1 MMVYDV
7 TNRESFESIEN
18 WLKEVNIHA
27 GPDVVKL
34 LVGTKTDKEGRVV
47 ATEEGQTLASKM
59 GVRFIEV
66 SAQSGENVEQAFV
79 DLAVEIMRQQVNQ
92 PQVRP
97 NMLL

>member
-34 LVGTKTDKEGRVV
+34 LVGTKIDKDGRVV
-47 ATEEGQTLASKM
+47 
-59 GVRFIEV
+59 
-66 SAQSGENVEQAFV
+66 
-79 DLAVEIMRQQVNQ
+79 
-92 PQVRP
+92 
-97 NMLL
+97 